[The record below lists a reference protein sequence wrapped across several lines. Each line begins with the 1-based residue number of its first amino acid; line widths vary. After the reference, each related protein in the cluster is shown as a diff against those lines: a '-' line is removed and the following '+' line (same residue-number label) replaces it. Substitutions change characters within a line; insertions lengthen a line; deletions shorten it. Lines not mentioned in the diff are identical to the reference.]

1 MASLKGIPD
10 SKSGFQIRYELNQHR
25 TIDMKKTLTFL
36 AALGAF
42 SASVQAATVFNYYTP
57 GADNYNSAI
66 HGFFLGLDS
75 SALAPVTSS
84 GSPASLSGDIRL
96 DSFTLRGP
104 ASNTGINITY
114 GFLVLNAS
122 DNTVVGLSTN
132 TGTSGNGVNL
142 TFNFSAVD
150 GSSLI
155 LDAGTTYRYL
165 AVSQA
170 VMDIVNGDTSKAYL
184 YNAGGTNTATS
195 SVNGDTVT
203 ISQGLAAP
211 GIRGHHDS
219 AGAPGDSVVI
229 TGANGSNTFA
239 QLSPIFTEIRGEVVP
254 EPATATLGLLG
265 LAALMVRR
273 RRV

>member
-1 MASLKGIPD
+1 
-10 SKSGFQIRYELNQHR
+10 
-25 TIDMKKTLTFL
+25 MKKTLTIL
-36 AALGAF
+36 AALGTFAV
-42 SASVQAATVFNYYTP
+42 SSEAATVFNYYTP

-66 HGFFLGLDS
+66 HGFYLGLDS
-75 SALAPVTSS
+75 SALAPVSGS

-104 ASNTGINITY
+104 SGNTGANVTY

-122 DNTVVGLSTN
+122 DNSVIGLSTN
-132 TGTSGNGVNL
+132 MGTSGNGVNL

-165 AVSQA
+165 TVGQA
-170 VMDIVNGDTSKAYL
+170 VMDMINGDTSKTYL
-184 YNAGGTNTATS
+184 YAAGGTGAPTS
-195 SVNGDTVT
+195 STDGDTVT
-203 ISQGLAAP
+203 ISNGLTAP

-219 AGAPGDSVVI
+219 AGAPDDSVVI
-229 TGANGSNTFA
+229 TGANGTNTFS

-254 EPATATLGLLG
+254 EPATATLSLLG
-265 LAALMVRR
+265 LAALMMRR
-273 RRV
+273 RRA